1 MARRKA
7 QHVLSHFKV
16 LDLTEY
22 LSGPMLTRIMA
33 EMGAEVI
40 KIEPPGGDKTRQT
53 PWVAASRSAYNVQQN
68 RGKKSVCLDLKTPAG
83 LTIVKDLLPKVDVL
97 AENFSPGV
105 MTRLGL
111 GYKTVKSIN
120 PAIVMCSISSFGQ
133 TGPLAPKVGFDFI
146 AASYAGVISMMG
158 FPDGPPV
165 MPGLSLGDSLAAIT
179 GVGAVLAA
187 LLYREKT
194 GKGQH
199 LDISLLDSYFQCF
212 DLAVQMISA
221 SGGDW
226 KPVRYGTRT
235 EHMPPIGLFKSDR
248 HYICIMAQNNN
259 LWTRLCTAMGRPELA
274 SDARFGST
282 PKRTENGAEVYRIV
296 GEWIA
301 STPED
306 EALRLLEQHRVP
318 AAPVLSVQETMNHP
332 HMRERRT
339 VRTVT
344 DRILG
349 EFQIPGS
356 AYRFSEFPEDLA
368 LDAPLLGEHN
378 TDVLSEYLGY
388 SEKRVAEL
396 EAQGVLQ
403 RAPK

>member
-1 MARRKA
+1 
-7 QHVLSHFKV
+7 
-16 LDLTEY
+16 
-22 LSGPMLTRIMA
+22 
-33 EMGAEVI
+33 
-40 KIEPPGGDKTRQT
+40 
-53 PWVAASRSAYNVQQN
+53 
-68 RGKKSVCLDLKTPAG
+68 
-83 LTIVKDLLPKVDVL
+83 
-97 AENFSPGV
+97 
-105 MTRLGL
+105 
-111 GYKTVKSIN
+111 
-120 PAIVMCSISSFGQ
+120 
-133 TGPLAPKVGFDFI
+133 
-146 AASYAGVISMMG
+146 
-158 FPDGPPV
+158 
-165 MPGLSLGDSLAAIT
+165 
-179 GVGAVLAA
+179 
-187 LLYREKT
+187 
-194 GKGQH
+194 
-199 LDISLLDSYFQCF
+199 
-212 DLAVQMISA
+212 
-221 SGGDW
+221 
-226 KPVRYGTRT
+226 
-235 EHMPPIGLFKSDR
+235 
-248 HYICIMAQNNN
+248 MAQNNN